1 MVFPMSFPVL
11 DIVFPTK
18 LGEKITILR
27 QVFLPAPG
35 YGSES
40 VAQPANQVKR
50 HRHHNCHQL
59 TSIVWIALI
68 FIANSSYEGFFLRRN
83 LNFHHRWLT
92 VGSECQTSQI
102 SVSFKLDKDENIFF
116 TLLITII
123 IIMSSKACGAAS
135 RSGIVCKLTSAL
147 IVVVLGIFVACIADS
162 YHKVFFYISIEFLI
176 ALLPR

>member
-1 MVFPMSFPVL
+1 MPVLHHNQLYLFLWLTEFRNLRKSFSRRLILLCIKLRRVKLTLRLNTSIRHKYNSFPL
-11 DIVFPTK
+11 SFPILNIVFPT
-18 LGEKITILR
+18 KITILR

-59 TSIVWIALI
+59 TSIVWVALI

-102 SVSFKLDKDENIFF
+102 SVSFKSSQWSFKSDE
-116 TLLITII
+116 
-123 IIMSSKACGAAS
+123 
-135 RSGIVCKLTSAL
+135 
-147 IVVVLGIFVACIADS
+147 D
-162 YHKVFFYISIEFLI
+162 
-176 ALLPR
+176 